1 MSTHDNEHEQAT
13 TPEGVPI
20 IQGPDGIS
28 ELDNPMPRW
37 MAMVFWGTIL
47 WGVGYIA
54 LFPGV
59 GLNWLGYSQYKVY
72 EAEVADAKA
81 RYASAE
87 AADPAALL
95 ASALGDA
102 KAIASGKAVYTSSCA
117 ACHGTDGGGA
127 IGPNLKDATW
137 VYGSEPEKIAHTIGE
152 GTAKGMPPF
161 KASLS
166 PAQLAELTAYVHSLG
181 KQ

>member
-20 IQGPDGIS
+20 IQGPDGIT

-59 GLNWLGYSQYKVY
+59 GLNLLGYSQYKVY
-72 EAEVADAKA
+72 DAEVADAKVK
-81 RYASAE
+81 YAGAA

-95 ASALGDA
+95 ASAVGDPQ
-102 KAIASGKAVYTSSCA
+102 AIASGKAVYTSSCA
-117 ACHGTDGGGA
+117 ACHGADGSGA

-137 VYGSEPEKIAHTIGE
+137 LYGGEPSQIAHVIGE